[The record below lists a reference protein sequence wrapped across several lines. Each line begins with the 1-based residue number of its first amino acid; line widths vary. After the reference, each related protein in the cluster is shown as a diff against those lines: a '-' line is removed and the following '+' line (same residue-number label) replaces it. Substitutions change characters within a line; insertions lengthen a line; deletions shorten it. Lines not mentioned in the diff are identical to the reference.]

1 MARIDAARRA
11 EIGVERRA
19 KSRAQ
24 LVGAARALISR
35 LPVDAITVADVTDEA
50 GLSKGAFYGH
60 FPDLDALRLA
70 VANELSAELQERIAL
85 YRAQTADP
93 FTKIAIG
100 CLNYIERARCEPGWG
115 ALAARGIWAFP
126 SVAREARLR
135 LTEDL
140 EAAAATGPRVPIRIE
155 IAFDIIL
162 GSVLQAMRSASEGR
176 LADSDAPLLVAGV
189 LRALGLGIDEADATV
204 ASAQH
209 VLSARLEAA
218 A

>member
-1 MARIDAARRA
+1 MARIDARRRA

-24 LVGAARALISR
+24 LVGAARALIAR
-35 LPVDAITVADVTDEA
+35 RPVDAIAVTDVTVEA

-60 FPDLDALRLA
+60 FADLDALRLA
-70 VANELSAELQERIAL
+70 VASELAAELQEKIAL
-85 YRAQTADP
+85 YRTKAADP

-126 SVAREARLR
+126 SVAQEARLR

-140 EAAAATGPRVPIRIE
+140 EAAAATGPRSIRTE

-189 LRALGLGIDEADATV
+189 LRALGLAIAEADATV
-204 ASAQH
+204 ARAQR
-209 VLSARLEAA
+209 VLSAPLEAA

>member
-24 LVGAARALISR
+24 LVAAARALISR
-35 LPVDAITVADVTDEA
+35 HPVDAITVADVTDEA

-60 FPDLDALRLA
+60 FDDLDTLRSA
-70 VANELSAELQERIAL
+70 VANELAAELQERIAL
-85 YRAQTADP
+85 YRARTADP

-100 CLNYIERARCEPGWG
+100 CLNYIERARCEPEWG
-115 ALAARGIWAFP
+115 ALAVRGIWAFP
-126 SVAREARLR
+126 SVAQEARLR

-140 EAAAATGPRVPIRIE
+140 EAAAGAGPRLALKTEV
-155 IAFDIIL
+155 AFDIIL

-176 LADSDAPLLVAGV
+176 LGCSDAPLLVAGIM
-189 LRALGLGIDEADATV
+189 RALGLGVSRANAVV
-204 ASAQH
+204 AGAQE
-209 VLSARLEAA
+209 VLSARLENAA
-218 A
+218 

>member
-1 MARIDAARRA
+1 MARIDPARRA

-24 LVGAARALISR
+24 LVEAARALISR
-35 LPVDAITVADVTDEA
+35 RPVDAITVADVTDEA

-60 FPDLDALRLA
+60 FDDLDALRSA
-70 VANELSAELQERIAL
+70 VANELATELQERIAF
-85 YRAQTADP
+85 YRARTDDP

-100 CLNYIERARCEPGWG
+100 CLNYIERARCEPEWG

-126 SVAREARLR
+126 SVAQEARLR

-140 EAAAATGPRVPIRIE
+140 EAAAATSPRVPIKTE
-155 IAFDIIL
+155 VAFDIIL

-176 LADSDAPLLVAGV
+176 LGKSDAPLLVAGI
-189 LRALGLGIDEADATV
+189 LRALGLSVAEADSV
-204 ASAQH
+204 
-209 VLSARLEAA
+209 VLAARELLSERLEAA
-218 A
+218 I